1 MKIIFG
7 ILLVVNISFASV
19 WSLTMMTIATA
30 EIIPIVTSNM
40 GSLIAKQANI
50 NNTYKK
56 VRDEIGNKRK
66 NITNISTL
74 DKLIILEL
82 KEINEVI
89 KLKKEIKNVE

>member
-1 MKIIFG
+1 
-7 ILLVVNISFASV
+7 
-19 WSLTMMTIATA
+19 MMTIATA
-30 EIIPIVTSNM
+30 GITPVVTSNM
-40 GSLIAKQANI
+40 TSLIARQTSI